1 MHEYEKPVLESNE
14 KFFVLDAHIC
24 FLENCCLK
32 MKRDIKTIGN
42 RQYTNF
48 HRDALHNEKDIQS
61 PIKQNKISIFQFHT
75 RMKKSPTA
83 KKKMRD

>member
-24 FLENCCLK
+24 FLENCYLK

-42 RQYTNF
+42 SF
-48 HRDALHNEKDIQS
+48 DIS
-61 PIKQNKISIFQFHT
+61 LIFQFHT
-75 RMKKSPTA
+75 RIRKVA
-83 KKKMRD
+83 YCKKK